1 MDTNYVNA
9 KILRELPYE
18 YRIPSNDID
27 GLDLMGDLMG
37 DAIKG
42 LWKFGDEK
50 LDLWEEG
57 NT

>member
-1 MDTNYVNA
+1 MDTNYVDA

-27 GLDLMGDLMG
+27 GLDLMGD
-37 DAIKG
+37 AIKG

-50 LDLWEEG
+50 LDLWEGGDTE
-57 NT
+57 NQ

>member
-27 GLDLMGDLMG
+27 GLDLMGD
-37 DAIKG
+37 AIKG
-42 LWKFGDEK
+42 LWKFGEGK
-50 LDLWEEG
+50 VDLWEEG
-57 NT
+57 NTETE

>member
-27 GLDLMGDLMG
+27 GLDLMGD
-37 DAIKG
+37 AIKG

-57 NT
+57 DTET